1 MSRAVILG
9 VTGSIAA
16 YKAAEL
22 ASLLVKRDYAVHVIM
37 TPAATRFITP
47 LTLQAISQ
55 NPVHVD
61 MFASPGTWEIGHVS
75 LAGRADLILVAP
87 ATADFIG
94 RLAAGL
100 ADDLL
105 AATIMATR
113 APVLLAPAMN
123 DRMYANPVL
132 QDKIAYLK
140 GMGYRFIDPGSGRLA
155 CGTVGQGRLASPEAI
170 IGAVSRALPGNLGLA
185 GKRILV
191 TAGPT
196 REPLDPVRF
205 LSNYSSGK
213 MGYAIA
219 GEACQRGAE
228 VTLVSG
234 PAQIEPPSGISLVP
248 VETAQEMLEAV
259 AGRYGQADAVIMA
272 AAVADFRPRERAAQ
286 KLKKQAA
293 KPVLELERTPDI
305 LKYLGEHK
313 GSQILVGFAA
323 ETENLLENAG
333 SKLRE
338 KNLDLVVA
346 NDLTEP
352 GAGFGVDTNLVTLL
366 YSSGETIKLPVLS
379 KKEVAGILLDKVAAL
394 FQESGVRSQEPP
406 SMHAQGFVNPDA
418 EE

>member
-1 MSRAVILG
+1 MSKTVILG

-22 ASLLVKRDYAVHVIM
+22 ASLMVKRNYAVHVIM

-47 LTLQAISQ
+47 LTLQVISQ

-61 MFASPGTWEIGHVS
+61 MFASPGSWEIGHIS
-75 LAGRADLILVAP
+75 LAGRADLVLVAP
-87 ATADFIG
+87 ASADFIA
-94 RLAAGL
+94 RLAAGM

-113 APVLLAPAMN
+113 ATVLLAPAMN
-123 DRMYANPVL
+123 DGMYANPVL
-132 QDKIAYLK
+132 QEKIVYLK
-140 GMGYRFIDPGSGRLA
+140 GVGYRFIEPETGRLA
-155 CGTVGQGRLASPEAI
+155 CGTVGQGRLASPDAI
-170 IGAVSRALPGNLGLA
+170 IGAVSQALSSYRDLA

-196 REPLDPVRF
+196 REPLDPVRY

-219 GEACQRGAE
+219 EEACRRGAV

-234 PAQIEPPSGISLVP
+234 PTQLAPPPGVSLVP
-248 VETAQEMLEAV
+248 VETAQEMFEAV
-259 AGRYGQADAVIMA
+259 VGRYDQVDAVIKA
-272 AAVADFRPRERAAQ
+272 AAVADFRPRQKSGQ
-286 KLKKQAA
+286 KLKKQVVS
-293 KPVLELERTPDI
+293 PVLELERTPDI
-305 LKYLGEHK
+305 LSYLGEHK
-313 GSQILVGFAA
+313 SRQVLVGFAA

-333 SKLRE
+333 SKLRQ

-366 YSSGETIKLPVLS
+366 YSSGEIIKLPVLS
-379 KKEVAGILLDKVAAL
+379 KKEVAGILLDKVAAII
-394 FQESGVRSQEPP
+394 QVQTKK
-406 SMHAQGFVNPDA
+406 V
-418 EE
+418 

>member
-1 MSRAVILG
+1 MSKTVILG

-22 ASLLVKRDYAVHVIM
+22 ASLMVKRNYAVHVIM

-61 MFASPGTWEIGHVS
+61 MFASPGSWEIGHIS
-75 LAGRADLILVAP
+75 LAGRADLVLVAP
-87 ATADFIG
+87 ASADFIA
-94 RLAAGL
+94 RLAAGM

-113 APVLLAPAMN
+113 ATVLLAPAMN
-123 DRMYANPVL
+123 DGMYANPVL
-132 QDKIAYLK
+132 QEKIVYLK
-140 GMGYRFIDPGSGRLA
+140 GVGYRFIEPETGRLA
-155 CGTVGQGRLASPEAI
+155 CGTVGQGRLASSDAI
-170 IGAVSRALPGNLGLA
+170 IGAVSQALSSYRDLA

-196 REPLDPVRF
+196 REPLDPVRY

-219 GEACQRGAE
+219 EEACRRGAV

-234 PAQIEPPSGISLVP
+234 PTQLAPPPGVSLVP
-248 VETAQEMLEAV
+248 VETAQEMFEAV
-259 AGRYGQADAVIMA
+259 VGRYDQVDAVIKA
-272 AAVADFRPRERAAQ
+272 AAVADFRPRQKSGQ
-286 KLKKQAA
+286 KLKKQVVS
-293 KPVLELERTPDI
+293 PVLELERTPDI
-305 LKYLGEHK
+305 LSYLGEHK
-313 GSQILVGFAA
+313 SRQVLVGFAA

-333 SKLRE
+333 SKLRQ
-338 KNLDLVVA
+338 KNLDLMVA

-366 YSSGETIKLPVLS
+366 YSSGEIIKLPVLS
-379 KKEVAGILLDKVAAL
+379 KKEVAGILLDKVAAII
-394 FQESGVRSQEPP
+394 QVQTKK
-406 SMHAQGFVNPDA
+406 V
-418 EE
+418 

>member
-1 MSRAVILG
+1 MSKTVILG

-22 ASLLVKRDYAVHVIM
+22 ASLMVKRNYAVHVIM

-61 MFASPGTWEIGHVS
+61 MFASPGSWEIGHIS
-75 LAGRADLILVAP
+75 LAGRADLVLVAP
-87 ATADFIG
+87 ASADFIA
-94 RLAAGL
+94 RLAAGM

-113 APVLLAPAMN
+113 ATVLLAPAMN
-123 DRMYANPVL
+123 DGMYANPVL
-132 QDKIAYLK
+132 QEKIVYLK
-140 GMGYRFIDPGSGRLA
+140 GVGYRFIEPETGRLA
-155 CGTVGQGRLASPEAI
+155 CGTVGQGRLASPDAI
-170 IGAVSRALPGNLGLA
+170 IGAVSQALSSYRDLA

-196 REPLDPVRF
+196 REPLDPVRY

-219 GEACQRGAE
+219 EEACRRGAV

-234 PAQIEPPSGISLVP
+234 PTQLAPPPGVSLVP
-248 VETAQEMLEAV
+248 VETAQEMFEAV
-259 AGRYGQADAVIMA
+259 VGRYDQVDAVIKA
-272 AAVADFRPRERAAQ
+272 AAVADFRPRQKSGQ
-286 KLKKQAA
+286 KLKKQVVS
-293 KPVLELERTPDI
+293 PVLELERTPDI
-305 LKYLGEHK
+305 LSYLGEHK
-313 GSQILVGFAA
+313 SRQVLVGFAA

-333 SKLRE
+333 SKLRQ
-338 KNLDLVVA
+338 KNLDLMVA

-366 YSSGETIKLPVLS
+366 YSSGEIIKLPVLS
-379 KKEVAGILLDKVAAL
+379 KKEVAGILLDKVAAII
-394 FQESGVRSQEPP
+394 QVQTKK
-406 SMHAQGFVNPDA
+406 V
-418 EE
+418 

>member
-1 MSRAVILG
+1 MSKTVILG

-22 ASLLVKRDYAVHVIM
+22 ASLMVKRNYAVHVIM

-47 LTLQAISQ
+47 LTLQVISQ

-61 MFASPGTWEIGHVS
+61 MFASPGSWEIGHIS
-75 LAGRADLILVAP
+75 LAGRADLVLVAP
-87 ATADFIG
+87 ASADFIA
-94 RLAAGL
+94 RLAAGM

-113 APVLLAPAMN
+113 ATVLLAPAMN
-123 DRMYANPVL
+123 DGMYANPVL
-132 QDKIAYLK
+132 QEKIVYLK
-140 GMGYRFIDPGSGRLA
+140 GVGYRFIEPETGRLA
-155 CGTVGQGRLASPEAI
+155 CGTVGQGRLASPDAI
-170 IGAVSRALPGNLGLA
+170 IGAVSQALSSYRDLV

-196 REPLDPVRF
+196 REPLDPVRY

-219 GEACQRGAE
+219 EEACRRGAV

-234 PAQIEPPSGISLVP
+234 PTQLAPPPGVSLVP
-248 VETAQEMLEAV
+248 VETAQEMFEAV
-259 AGRYGQADAVIMA
+259 VGRYDQVDAVIKA
-272 AAVADFRPRERAAQ
+272 AAVADFRPRQKSGQ
-286 KLKKQAA
+286 KLKKQVVS
-293 KPVLELERTPDI
+293 PVLELERTPDI
-305 LKYLGEHK
+305 LSYLGEHK
-313 GSQILVGFAA
+313 SRQVLVGFAA

-333 SKLRE
+333 SKLRQ

-366 YSSGETIKLPVLS
+366 YSSGEIIKLPVLS
-379 KKEVAGILLDKVAAL
+379 KKEVAGILLDKVAAII
-394 FQESGVRSQEPP
+394 QVQTKK
-406 SMHAQGFVNPDA
+406 V
-418 EE
+418 

>member
-1 MSRAVILG
+1 MSKTVILG

-22 ASLLVKRDYAVHVIM
+22 ASLMVKRNYAVHVIM

-47 LTLQAISQ
+47 LTLQVISQ

-61 MFASPGTWEIGHVS
+61 MFASPGSWEIGHIS
-75 LAGRADLILVAP
+75 LAGRADLVLVAP
-87 ATADFIG
+87 ASADFIA
-94 RLAAGL
+94 RLAAGM

-113 APVLLAPAMN
+113 ATVLLAPAMN
-123 DRMYANPVL
+123 DGMYANPVL
-132 QDKIAYLK
+132 QEKIVYLK
-140 GMGYRFIDPGSGRLA
+140 GVGYRFIEPETGRLA
-155 CGTVGQGRLASPEAI
+155 CGTVGQGRLASPDAI
-170 IGAVSRALPGNLGLA
+170 IGAVSQALSSYRDLA

-196 REPLDPVRF
+196 REPLDPVRY

-219 GEACQRGAE
+219 EEACRRGAV

-234 PAQIEPPSGISLVP
+234 PTQLAPPPGVSLVP
-248 VETAQEMLEAV
+248 VETAQEMFEAV
-259 AGRYGQADAVIMA
+259 VGRYDQVDAVIKA
-272 AAVADFRPRERAAQ
+272 AAVADFRPRQKSGQ
-286 KLKKQAA
+286 KLKKQVVS
-293 KPVLELERTPDI
+293 PVLELERTPDI
-305 LKYLGEHK
+305 LSYLGEHK
-313 GSQILVGFAA
+313 SRQVLVGFAA

-333 SKLRE
+333 SKLRQ
-338 KNLDLVVA
+338 KNLDMVVA

-379 KKEVAGILLDKVAAL
+379 KKEVAGILLDKVAAII
-394 FQESGVRSQEPP
+394 QVQTKK
-406 SMHAQGFVNPDA
+406 V
-418 EE
+418 

>member
-1 MSRAVILG
+1 MNKNVILG
-9 VTGSIAA
+9 ITGSIAA

-22 ASLLVKRDYAVHVIM
+22 ASLLVKQNYAVHVIM

-61 MFASPGTWEIGHVS
+61 MFASPGSWEIGHVS
-75 LAGRADLILVAP
+75 LAGRAGLILVAP
-87 ATADFIG
+87 ATADFIA

-105 AATIMATR
+105 LATIMATR

-123 DRMYANPVL
+123 DGMYANPVL
-132 QDKIAYLK
+132 QEKIAYLK
-140 GMGYRFIDPGSGRLA
+140 GIGYRFIDPESGRLA
-155 CGTVGQGRLASPEAI
+155 CGSVGQGRLASPDVI
-170 IGAVSRALPGNLGLA
+170 IGAVSQVFSTGQDLA
-185 GKRILV
+185 GIRILV

-213 MGYAIA
+213 MGHAIA
-219 GEACQRGAE
+219 EEASRRGAE

-234 PAQIEPPSGISLVP
+234 PTQLVPPPGVNLVP
-248 VETAQEMLEAV
+248 VETAQEMFEAV
-259 AGRYGQADAVIMA
+259 VSRYDQVDAVIKA
-272 AAVADFRPRERAAQ
+272 AAVADFRPRQKSGQ
-286 KLKKQAA
+286 KLKKQVAR
-293 KPVLELERTPDI
+293 PVLELERTPDI
-305 LKYLGEHK
+305 LSYLGEHK
-313 GSQILVGFAA
+313 SGQVLVGFAA

-333 SKLRE
+333 DKLRQ

-366 YSSGETIKLPVLS
+366 YSCGETIKLPVLS
-379 KKEVAGILLDKVAAL
+379 KKEVAGILLDKVAAIL
-394 FQESGVRSQEPP
+394 QAKKV
-406 SMHAQGFVNPDA
+406 
-418 EE
+418 

>member
-1 MSRAVILG
+1 MSKTVILG

-22 ASLLVKRDYAVHVIM
+22 ASLMVKRNYAVHVIM

-47 LTLQAISQ
+47 LTLQVISQ

-61 MFASPGTWEIGHVS
+61 MFASPGSWEIGHIS
-75 LAGRADLILVAP
+75 LAGRADLVLVAP
-87 ATADFIG
+87 ASADFIA
-94 RLAAGL
+94 RLAAGM

-113 APVLLAPAMN
+113 ATVLLAPAMN
-123 DRMYANPVL
+123 DGMYANPVL
-132 QDKIAYLK
+132 QEKIVYLK
-140 GMGYRFIDPGSGRLA
+140 GVGYRFIEPETGRLA
-155 CGTVGQGRLASPEAI
+155 CGTVGQGRLASPDAI
-170 IGAVSRALPGNLGLA
+170 IGAVSQALSSYRDLA

-196 REPLDPVRF
+196 REPLDPVRY

-219 GEACQRGAE
+219 EEACRRGAV

-234 PAQIEPPSGISLVP
+234 PTQLAPPPGVSLVP
-248 VETAQEMLEAV
+248 VETAQEMFEAV
-259 AGRYGQADAVIMA
+259 VGRYDQVDAVIKA
-272 AAVADFRPRERAAQ
+272 AAVADFRPRQKSGQ
-286 KLKKQAA
+286 KLKKQVVS
-293 KPVLELERTPDI
+293 PVLELERTPDI
-305 LKYLGEHK
+305 LSYLGEHK
-313 GSQILVGFAA
+313 SRQVLVGFAA

-333 SKLRE
+333 SKLRQ
-338 KNLDLVVA
+338 KNLDMVVA

-366 YSSGETIKLPVLS
+366 YSSGEIIKLPVLS
-379 KKEVAGILLDKVAAL
+379 KKEVAGILLDKVAAII
-394 FQESGVRSQEPP
+394 QVQTKK
-406 SMHAQGFVNPDA
+406 V
-418 EE
+418 